1 MKMSDNYLN
10 DQLSKAQEL
19 LWGGSETEN
28 IEAHNII
35 AKLIKDRVEQ
45 VNLQGQAKALT
56 NTIKYRL
63 ELLTKLA
70 IVDIINTNEI
80 SLKGDNK

>member
-1 MKMSDNYLN
+1 MKMSDTYIN

-35 AKLIKDRVEQ
+35 SKLIRDRIEQ
-45 VNLQGQAKALT
+45 TEGQ
-56 NTIKYRL
+56 
-63 ELLTKLA
+63 
-70 IVDIINTNEI
+70 
-80 SLKGDNK
+80 

>member
-1 MKMSDNYLN
+1 MKMSDEYIN
-10 DQLSKAQEL
+10 DQLNKAQQL

-45 VNLQGQAKALT
+45 TNLIQGQK
-56 NTIKYRL
+56 KYV
-63 ELLTKLA
+63 TKVFTKSW
-70 IVDIINTNEI
+70 ISYIINTQ
-80 SLKGDNK
+80 

>member
-1 MKMSDNYLN
+1 MKMSDNYIN
-10 DQLSKAQEL
+10 DQLYTAQKL

-45 VNLQGQAKALT
+45 VEQ
-56 NTIKYRL
+56 
-63 ELLTKLA
+63 
-70 IVDIINTNEI
+70 
-80 SLKGDNK
+80 